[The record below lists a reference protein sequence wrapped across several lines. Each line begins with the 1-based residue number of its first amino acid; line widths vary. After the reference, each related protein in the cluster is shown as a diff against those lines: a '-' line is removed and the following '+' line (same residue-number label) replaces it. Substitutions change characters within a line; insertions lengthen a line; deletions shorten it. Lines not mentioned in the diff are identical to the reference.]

1 MVKPKVKRLF
11 QVAVTVGLIFY
22 VCYSAG
28 VFSKSGRD
36 EFAAV
41 ISQVDWGIVGLS
53 IFITFVQNLVSV
65 WKWKLVVVAK
75 HLKAGFLVL
84 LNYLFVS
91 RLYNLIL
98 PSSMGGDVIRIYR
111 LGKLNANMEVAAAS
125 VFVERFVGM
134 LVLLALSCI
143 SLVFM
148 VHGGGMLF
156 FLSFTFLL
164 LVTFMLGWAAVDARF
179 VGILQALADKTDL
192 AILLK
197 ISGKFEAFQASIRE
211 VGRNKIF
218 LIKLFFYSVLFYVLA
233 ILSVWISALAFD
245 QSVSLVDMVI
255 AVPFIMLIMNLPVS
269 IGGLGLMEA
278 SYTVAFEILGYSAEL
293 GLITALL
300 MRGKALLDAL
310 VGGVIE
316 LGNA

>member
-1 MVKPKVKRLF
+1 M
-11 QVAVTVGLIFY
+11 TVGLILY

-28 VFSKSGRD
+28 FFSPSGRA
-36 EFAAV
+36 EFAS
-41 ISQVDWGIVGLS
+41 ILSRVDWVIVGIS
-53 IFITFVQNLVSV
+53 IIVTFLQNLVSV

-75 HLKAGFLVL
+75 RLQGGFLLL
-84 LNYLFVS
+84 LNYLYVS

-111 LGKLNANMEVAAAS
+111 LGRLNSNMELSAAS

-143 SLVFM
+143 SLGFM
-148 VHGGGMLF
+148 LEGGGQLF
-156 FLSFTFLL
+156 VLSFGFVLIVT
-164 LVTFMLGWAAVDARF
+164 VTFGWAAIDARF
-179 VGILQALADKTDL
+179 VRILNILVNKTR
-192 AILLK
+192 
-197 ISGKFEAFQASIRE
+197 SGVLIKVSEKFENFQKSIRQ
-211 VGRNKIF
+211 VSKNKGF
-218 LIKLFFYSVLFYVLA
+218 LVKLFSYSILFYVFA
-233 ILSVWISALAFD
+233 IVSVWISALAFD
-245 QSVSLVDMVI
+245 LSVSFVDMVI

-278 SYTVAFEILGYSAEL
+278 SYTIAFGLLGYSAEL

-310 VGGVIE
+310 IGGMIE
-316 LGNA
+316 LGRTGKRTAQE